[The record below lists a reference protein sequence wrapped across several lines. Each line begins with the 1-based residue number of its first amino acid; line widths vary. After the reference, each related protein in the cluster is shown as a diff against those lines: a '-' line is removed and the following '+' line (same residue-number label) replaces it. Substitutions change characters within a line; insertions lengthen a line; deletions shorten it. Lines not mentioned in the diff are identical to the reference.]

1 MAARLS
7 GLFLALGLA
16 ARAEDCADGGP
27 FKCTDDAGCPS
38 PEVSCAQLA
47 ALKQCGSRFD
57 QIFDR
62 PPATAHPR
70 VSEACPVACS
80 SCGSG
85 GPAAG
90 AGPSRTTAGR
100 VAPPRASS
108 GTRSSTRSLKITAPA
123 GSHGGHLLLVETA
136 GSVIKVDVPAGVRAG
151 EAFDVP
157 VLAELWSERPVARL
171 ALDGGPVASGDG
183 YKSPARKPKQARL
196 AGAGRGGQS
205 FSAPG
210 LVGGSGGGRCR
221 RAKAAERAEGGADAK
236 VGGAAKEERVEGRGQ
251 ARTSRRA
258 RAPGAAGGA
267 RGGRASAVVDPAEGA
282 GGARPSTA
290 EPAAAAA
297 ASPVHG
303 LPTVKLRALL
313 ERAGL
318 ETQGSREE
326 VAARA
331 EAAAARG
338 ELALPTEKQ
347 RDKTRRVATRTG
359 RAAKRAPR
367 EEL

>member
-1 MAARLS
+1 M
-7 GLFLALGLA
+7 
-16 ARAEDCADGGP
+16 P
-27 FKCTDDAGCPS
+27 
-38 PEVSCAQLA
+38 
-47 ALKQCGSRFD
+47 
-57 QIFDR
+57 
-62 PPATAHPR
+62 H
-70 VSEACPVACS
+70 
-80 SCGSG
+80 
-85 GPAAG
+85 
-90 AGPSRTTAGR
+90 
-100 VAPPRASS
+100 
-108 GTRSSTRSLKITAPA
+108 
-123 GSHGGHLLLVETA
+123 
-136 GSVIKVDVPAGVRAG
+136 
-151 EAFDVP
+151 
-157 VLAELWSERPVARL
+157 RPVAQEDLGTDDGLGVAVSFFQATPGACEQAPPTVPPVILCCGRQRRGRL
-171 ALDGGPVASGDG
+171 GRRLQVSGAQAQASEAGGG
-183 YKSPARKPKQARL
+183 
-196 AGAGRGGQS
+196 GAGRAVVFGP
-205 FSAPG
+205 A

-221 RAKAAERAEGGADAK
+221 RAKAAERAERGADAK

-267 RGGRASAVVDPAEGA
+267 RGSRASAVVDPAEGA

>member
-1 MAARLS
+1 MAAHRIGARLS
-7 GLFLALGLA
+7 GLFLALA
-16 ARAEDCADGGP
+16 WAEDCADGGP

-70 VSEACPVACS
+70 VSEACPVACG

-100 VAPPRASS
+100 VARPRASS

-205 FSAPG
+205 FSARRWLEAPVVVA
-210 LVGGSGGGRCR
+210 VGAPR
-221 RAKAAERAEGGADAK
+221 RRREQSAAPMPRSAARRRRRGWRGGARQ
-236 VGGAAKEERVEGRGQ
+236 GRAAGRGPRGPPAVPGAVVPRRWWIRRK
-251 ARTSRRA
+251 ARAAHDHQRPSQRRRRRRA
-258 RAPGAAGGA
+258 RCTACPPSSCGRCSSGPG
-267 RGGRASAVVDPAEGA
+267 
-282 GGARPSTA
+282 
-290 EPAAAAA
+290 
-297 ASPVHG
+297 
-303 LPTVKLRALL
+303 
-313 ERAGL
+313 
-318 ETQGSREE
+318 
-326 VAARA
+326 
-331 EAAAARG
+331 
-338 ELALPTEKQ
+338 
-347 RDKTRRVATRTG
+347 
-359 RAAKRAPR
+359 
-367 EEL
+367 

>member
-1 MAARLS
+1 MAAHRIGARLS
-7 GLFLALGLA
+7 SLFLALGLA

-70 VSEACPVACS
+70 VIEACPVACG

-205 FSAPG
+205 FSA
-210 LVGGSGGGRCR
+210 
-221 RAKAAERAEGGADAK
+221 
-236 VGGAAKEERVEGRGQ
+236 
-251 ARTSRRA
+251 
-258 RAPGAAGGA
+258 
-267 RGGRASAVVDPAEGA
+267 
-282 GGARPSTA
+282 
-290 EPAAAAA
+290 
-297 ASPVHG
+297 
-303 LPTVKLRALL
+303 
-313 ERAGL
+313 RAGWRL
-318 ETQGSREE
+318 RWWS
-326 VAARA
+326 
-331 EAAAARG
+331 
-338 ELALPTEKQ
+338 L
-347 RDKTRRVATRTG
+347 
-359 RAAKRAPR
+359 
-367 EEL
+367 

>member
-70 VSEACPVACS
+70 VSEACPVACG

-157 VLAELWSERPVARL
+157 VLAELWSERPVA
-171 ALDGGPVASGDG
+171 SGDG
-183 YKSPARKPKQARL
+183 YKSPARKPKQA
-196 AGAGRGGQS
+196 
-205 FSAPG
+205 
-210 LVGGSGGGRCR
+210 R